1 MMNKN
6 DEEAKTM
13 AESDI
18 FDHLALT
25 GALNFDHIYDAAK
38 NWNQDRFVEYL
49 GHPVLIG
56 SVYTPGEGKRDHSDK
71 QFVFPF
77 LTPKESR
84 TVRSSFIIGRSLQ
97 EAHLIIPDP
106 SILNKQ
112 VVVEIRQRGIFVKNL
127 SDESRLLINDE
138 ETTEEWTEI
147 YDGDG
152 LRLGRYLFRL
162 LKAGSLYQLFN
173 ELTDQSEEVE
183 EAEKES
189 GDDNEQV
196 LTAPTRSRSSLTP
209 SFSRHQTIRNEILEK
224 PCQDQELLLKVM
236 DKLSFF
242 DAFTPYQKRR
252 LLTLNAQVVRY
263 DAGNYVIREGEV
275 GSHLFILLKG
285 STQVLQSGK
294 TTPIREMGAGEM
306 FGEVAY
312 LMPEKRTV
320 SVLAKSEVIVLML
333 GKNRL
338 AFMGVDIRDRI
349 QTAIVEKLLFRLADQ
364 SRELSNYHKTNYYPG
379 KIYNSDCLETERGT
393 PLTPDVNRARDLLKS
408 VDFFAPFSPY
418 EVMEIAKLTTH
429 IRCYPVGHT
438 VIQQGDRERS
448 LFILLKGEIN
458 IIRHQGKRNIVIAK
472 IPAGAFFGETS
483 FLTGSERSASVIST
497 DNSVVLTINP
507 VLLEAVGMDIREKIR
522 RHLIFG
528 LIGRMME
535 QTKEIVKLRS
545 FLPGY

>member
-1 MMNKN
+1 MMNKH
-6 DEEAKTM
+6 DEETEKAVK
-13 AESDI
+13 SGI

-25 GALNFDHIYDAAK
+25 GALNFEHIYDAAK
-38 NWNQDRFVEYL
+38 NWDQDLFVEYL
-49 GHPVLIG
+49 GNPVLIG
-56 SVYTPGEGKRDHSDK
+56 SVYTPGDEKIDHSDK
-71 QFVFPF
+71 QFVFPL

-84 TVRSSFIIGRSLQ
+84 SVRKSFIIGRSLQ

-106 SILNKQ
+106 SIENKQ
-112 VVVEIRQRGIFVKNL
+112 VVVEVRQRGLFVKKL

-138 ETTEEWTEI
+138 EAREEWTEI

-162 LKAGSLYQLFN
+162 LKPDSLYQLFN
-173 ELTDQSEEVE
+173 ELTDQSEEAQAV
-183 EAEKES
+183 EKEPAA
-189 GDDNEQV
+189 DAQA
-196 LTAPTRSRSSLTP
+196 LTASTKSNSLVTSST
-209 SFSRHQTIRNEILEK
+209 SIHQTIRNEILEK

-263 DAGNYVIREGEV
+263 GSGNYVVREGEV
-275 GSHLFILLKG
+275 GSHLFIILKG

-320 SVLAKSEVIVLML
+320 SVLAKSDVIVLML
-333 GKNRL
+333 AKNRL

-349 QTAIVEKLLFRLADQ
+349 QTVIVEKLLFRLADQ
-364 SRELSNYHKTNYYPG
+364 SRELSNYHKTNFYPG
-379 KIYNSDCLETERGT
+379 KIFESDCLETERGT
-393 PLTPDVNRARDLLKS
+393 SLAQDVNRALSFLKS
-408 VDFFAPFSPY
+408 VQFFAPFSTY
-418 EVMEIAKLTTH
+418 ELMEIAKLTTH

-438 VIQQGDRERS
+438 VIQQGDREQA
-448 LFILLKGEIN
+448 LFILLKGKINVIKHQGRRN
-458 IIRHQGKRNIVIAK
+458 IIIAK

-483 FLTGSERSASVIST
+483 FLIGSERSASVIST

-507 VLLEAVGMDIREKIR
+507 ALLEAVGMDIREKIR

-528 LIGRMME
+528 LIERMTK

-545 FLPGY
+545 FMPGY